1 MGRKKLNN
9 IVIIDDE
16 KKPDTIIQNTINQIV
31 DNSITL
37 DTTKPIKKPKIS
49 KKLDIT
55 ISADSSSNISNDTS
69 TSTSTE
75 IKSTNSTNSSNSTN
89 TVDLSNNED
98 IIDINE
104 LRGKEVY
111 HYKMLDNFFSSC
123 DIAQIERM
131 VDIINGNHLISLR
144 FLDWFVTRYCYLY
157 KLSINIANK
166 YTKENNFNINIS
178 YKAQLKS
185 FKKKYFDPF
194 RRKMKFY
201 FTTDDLKKSDTN
213 TKPNIV
219 LLTTLGQLNFFRWAI
234 TYDLINY
241 TETNYRTIITKIEH
255 VNTYFRKN
263 SVIDNMNLNKNKSI
277 LLKSSSDST
286 NDSNDSNDSTNNSNE
301 SEKDIINSIYNSNTK
316 SNIQISISNKKSKD
330 YKIPQVCRNI
340 MLEL

>member
-9 IVIIDDE
+9 I
-16 KKPDTIIQNTINQIV
+16 NIV
-31 DNSITL
+31 DNPKNL
-37 DTTKPIKKPKIS
+37 DAIIQTPM
-49 KKLDIT
+49 
-55 ISADSSSNISNDTS
+55 NNDTNDIKS
-69 TSTSTE
+69 NETNETNTSNSTE
-75 IKSTNSTNSSNSTN
+75 NNSKSTN
-89 TVDLSNNED
+89 DLSNSDD

-104 LRGKEVY
+104 LRGKEIY

-131 VDIINGNHLISLR
+131 IDIINGNHLISLR

-157 KLSINIANK
+157 KLSINVANK

-194 RRKMKFY
+194 RRKKKFY
-201 FTTDDLKKSDTN
+201 FTTDNNINKNSNKDTPAKN
-213 TKPNIV
+213 NII

-241 TETNYRTIITKIEH
+241 TETNYRSIITKIEH
-255 VNTYFRKN
+255 VNSYFRKN
-263 SVIDNMNLNKNKSI
+263 SVIDNMLANKNKSI
-277 LLKSSSDST
+277 LIKTSSDNST
-286 NDSNDSNDSTNNSNE
+286 NSINSNDSTNSSESNE
-301 SEKDIINSIYNSNTK
+301 LIESNKTDKDIVNSIYNLNKK
-316 SNIQISISNKKSKD
+316 SNIIIENTNNKKKTSE
-330 YKIPQVCRNI
+330 YKLPQVCRNI